1 MTLKTSTGL
10 RNKMLDTGSLRAS
23 LGAGF
28 IHIYAGAEPA
38 TADDAIGAATLL
50 TTISNA
56 STATGITFEA
66 AASAGVLPKLASEIW
81 SGLNVAGG
89 VASFY
94 RHVAAGDTGAL
105 STTQAR
111 IQGTCG
117 LAGADM
123 NLSNTTLANGA
134 THTVDFYQVNLPAGA

>member
-10 RNKMLDTGSLRAS
+10 RNKILDTGSLKAT
-23 LGAGF
+23 LGTGF
-28 IHIYAGAEPA
+28 IKIYSGTVPA
-38 TADDAIGAATLL
+38 TADDALTGATLL
-50 TTISNA
+50 TTVSNN
-56 STATGITFEA
+56 STATGITFA
-66 AASAGVLPKLASEIW
+66 AAAAAAVLSKLGTEVW

-94 RHVAAGDTGAL
+94 RHVAAGDTGVL
-105 STTQAR
+105 STTEAR

-123 NLSNTTLANGA
+123 NLTNTTLSNGA
-134 THTVDFYQVNLPAGA
+134 THTVDFYQVNLPTA